1 MIQTYPRRPAPAYA
15 LIVFAAGIAALTLS
29 LTAPAR
35 LPWDA
40 RYLLL
45 CFCAVTV
52 GTRFYVKAPRA
63 NLIVPIYYFFG
74 LLAALVYDPYAAIP
88 LVAASALA
96 SSLRLGRR
104 GGLVVHDSALASAA
118 TLVAIWLAAR
128 LGVSLSAG
136 VLGAPAL
143 LALTFAV
150 TQTAF
155 ETAPAYVYA
164 SKWGDG
170 PGLRGRLASFVW
182 GTTAY
187 LLPLCFAV
195 LVAQC
200 LTGGALDAFV
210 WAATAVAL
218 AHALYLDHRRANA
231 SESPERSASDGFA
244 AGLDSNTDGYYAA
257 FNYTAIGMAVL
268 SADGRLLWVNR
279 SLCMFL
285 DYSESE
291 LLGSSLTSIT
301 RPEDLEIADAAL
313 RSMLEQQKDLLQLEV
328 RHQRRDGEQVWALW
342 NVARYQDPS
351 DERIYLL
358 LQLQDITERRQ
369 SEEKLRHDAFHDP
382 LTGLPNRALFADH
395 VKLTIA
401 RAKRAPSRHFAILF
415 CDLDRFKVINDSLG
429 HMVGDQLLA
438 EVARRL
444 EKCLREGDTVAR
456 VGGDEFTILLE
467 DLNDEAEAEEVANR
481 IQEEISSPI
490 LLDGREVYTTMS
502 IGLVTGNG
510 DSESRDPEDLLR
522 DADTAMYRAKSL
534 GKARHIIFDQTMHAS
549 AINLLQIETD
559 LRKALDKSQFFLQYQ
574 PVVSLDDFRVCGF
587 EALIRWHHPERGLI
601 SPLDFIP
608 IAEDTGQIIA
618 IGEWALN
625 EACRQMHRWET
636 AYPVAAPLFISVN
649 LSCKQFNHPLL
660 IEQVAEVIK
669 RTRISPRRLKLEITE
684 SAVMDNIDSAT
695 AMLRQLRDIGVQ
707 LAIDDFGTGYSS
719 LSYLHK
725 FPIDTLKID
734 RSFVTRMAE
743 NPENIEIVRTIILLA
758 QVLGMD
764 VIAEGVET
772 KEQLKILRDL
782 KCEYGQG
789 YYFSR
794 PATAPDVEKIII
806 ETDVNLRNAYTPR
819 KVQEKAYIPKMVQ
832 EVVRP
837 SVKTIEAAPSE

>member
-1 MIQTYPRRPAPAYA
+1 MIQTYPRRPATAYA
-15 LIVFAAGIAALTLS
+15 LLVFAAGVAALTLS
-29 LTAPAR
+29 LTGPTR
-35 LPWDA
+35 GPLDA

-45 CFCAVTV
+45 CFCAMTV
-52 GTRFYVKAPRA
+52 GTRFYLKPPRA
-63 NLIVPIYYFFG
+63 NLVVPLYYFFG
-74 LLAALVYDPYAAIP
+74 LLAALAYDAYAAIP

-104 GGLVVHDSALASAA
+104 GGLVVHDSALAAA
-118 TLVAIWLAAR
+118 AMLAA
-128 LGVSLSAG
+128 GWGAG
-136 VLGAPAL
+136 QLGASLGSEFVSAPVL
-143 LALTFAV
+143 LALTLAV
-150 TQTAF
+150 AQAAA

-164 SKWGDG
+164 SKGG
-170 PGLRGRLASFVW
+170 ESPGLRHRVASFAW
-182 GTTAY
+182 GATAY
-187 LLPLCFAV
+187 MLPMCVSL
-195 LVAQC
+195 LVAQFIR
-200 LTGGALDAFV
+200 GDELDTFV
-210 WAATAVAL
+210 WSATALSL
-218 AHALYLDHRRANA
+218 AHALYLDHKGARAPHAPQRPESKGRAA
-231 SESPERSASDGFA
+231 SA
-244 AGLDSNTDGYYAA
+244 AAVADGYYAA

-268 SADGRLLWVNR
+268 SDKGKLLWVNQAL
-279 SLCMFL
+279 SLFL
-285 DYSESE
+285 GYSEAD
-291 LLGSSLTSIT
+291 LIGTNLNSIT
-301 RPEDLEIADAAL
+301 RQEDLEIADAAL
-313 RSMLEQQKDLLQLEV
+313 KSMLEQQKDLLQLEV

-351 DERIYLL
+351 DRQVYLL

-401 RAKRAPSRHFAILF
+401 RAKRAPQRHFAILF

-467 DLNDEAEAEEVANR
+467 DLESEAEAEDVANR
-481 IQEEISSPI
+481 IQQEVSAPI

-510 DSESRDPEDLLR
+510 DSRDPEDLLR

-534 GKARHIIFDQTMHAS
+534 GKARHVIFDQTMHAS

-574 PVVSLDDFRVCGF
+574 PIVSLDDFRVCGF

-608 IAEDTGQIIA
+608 IAEDTGQILA

-660 IEQVAEVIK
+660 IEQVADVIK

-695 AMLRQLRDIGVQ
+695 SMLRQLRDIGVQ

-743 NPENIEIVRTIILLA
+743 NPENIEIVRTVILLA

-806 ETDVNLRNAYTPR
+806 ETDVNLRKMHVP
-819 KVQEKAYIPKMVQ
+819 KVAQQ
-832 EVVRP
+832 VVRP
-837 SVKTIEAAPSE
+837 NVKSLKFVPDEAEV

>member
-1 MIQTYPRRPAPAYA
+1 MIQTYPRRPASAYA
-15 LIVFAAGIAALTLS
+15 LLVFAAGAAALTLS
-29 LTAPAR
+29 LTAPAS
-35 LPWDA
+35 LPLDA

-45 CFCAVTV
+45 CFCAMTV
-52 GTRFYVKAPRA
+52 GTRFYVKPPRA
-63 NLIVPIYYFFG
+63 NVVVPLYYLFG
-74 LLAALVYDPYAAIP
+74 LLAALVYDAYAAIP

-104 GGLVVHDSALASAA
+104 GGLVVHDSALAAA
-118 TLVAIWLAAR
+118 GMLAAGWAAGQLVAF
-128 LGVSLSAG
+128 LGAG
-136 VLGAPAL
+136 VLSAPAL
-143 LALTFAV
+143 LALTLAI
-150 TQTAF
+150 TQAAF
-155 ETAPAYVYA
+155 ETAPNYVYA
-164 SKWGDG
+164 SKWGGDSR
-170 PGLRGRLASFVW
+170 PGLRHRLTSFAW
-182 GTTAY
+182 GATAY
-187 LLPLCFAV
+187 MLPLCLAV
-195 LVAQC
+195 LVAQ
-200 LTGGALDAFV
+200 LVPAGALDTFV
-210 WAATAVAL
+210 WAATALAL
-218 AHALYLDHRRANA
+218 AHALYLDHKGAGA
-231 SESPERSASDGFA
+231 FESSARPASDAFVA
-244 AGLDSNTDGYYAA
+244 APATKADGYYAA

-268 SADGRLLWVNR
+268 SARGKLLWVNR
-279 SLCMFL
+279 ALCLFL
-285 DYSESE
+285 GYSEAD
-291 LLGSSLTSIT
+291 LIGSSLNAIT
-301 RPEDLEIADAAL
+301 RQEDLEIADAAL
-313 RSMLEQQKDLLQLEV
+313 KSMLEQQKDLLQLEV
-328 RHQRRDGEQVWALW
+328 RHQRRDGGPVWALW

-351 DERIYLL
+351 DEQVYLL

-401 RAKRAPSRHFAILF
+401 RAKRAPQRHFAILF

-467 DLNDEAEAEEVANR
+467 DLDNEAEAEEVANR
-481 IQEEISSPI
+481 IQAEVSAPI

-510 DSESRDPEDLLR
+510 DSRDPEDLLR

-534 GKARHIIFDQTMHAS
+534 GKARHVIFDHTMHAS

-559 LRKALDKSQFFLQYQ
+559 LRKALDKGQFFLQYQ
-574 PVVSLDDFRVCGF
+574 PIVSLDDFRVCGF

-660 IEQVAEVIK
+660 IEQVADVIK

-695 AMLRQLRDIGVQ
+695 SMLRQLRDIGVQ

-772 KEQLKILRDL
+772 KDQLKLLRDL

-806 ETDVNLRNAYTPR
+806 ETDVNLRQAH
-819 KVQEKAYIPKMVQ
+819 IPKQVQ

-837 SVKTIEAAPSE
+837 NVKAIKSVPVE

>member
-1 MIQTYPRRPAPAYA
+1 MIQTYPRRPATTYA
-15 LIVFAAGIAALTLS
+15 LLVFAAGAAALTLS
-29 LTAPAR
+29 LTGSTHVPT
-35 LPWDA
+35 DA

-45 CFCAVTV
+45 CFCAMTV
-52 GTRFYVKAPRA
+52 GTRFYLKPPRA
-63 NLIVPIYYFFG
+63 NLVVPLYYFFG
-74 LLAALVYDPYAAIP
+74 LLAALAYDAYAAIP

-104 GGLVVHDSALASAA
+104 GGLVVHDSALAAA
-118 TLVAIWLAAR
+118 AMLAAGWAAGQ
-128 LGVSLSAG
+128 LGVFMGAEFVS
-136 VLGAPAL
+136 APAL
-143 LALTFAV
+143 LALTLAV
-150 TQTAF
+150 TQAAA
-155 ETAPAYVYA
+155 ETAPTYVYA
-164 SKWGDG
+164 PKGGDS
-170 PGLRGRLASFVW
+170 PGLRNRLASFAW
-182 GTTAY
+182 GATAY
-187 LLPLCFAV
+187 MLPMCVAL
-195 LVAQC
+195 LVAQFVR
-200 LTGGALDAFV
+200 GDALDTFV
-210 WAATAVAL
+210 WAATALSL
-218 AHALYLDHRRANA
+218 AHALYLDHKRARASETPQRFESGSFAAPANA
-231 SESPERSASDGFA
+231 AVAD
-244 AGLDSNTDGYYAA
+244 DYYAA

-268 SADGRLLWVNR
+268 SDKGKLLWVNQ
-279 SLCMFL
+279 SLCLFL
-285 DYSESE
+285 GYRETD
-291 LLGSSLTSIT
+291 LIGTSLNSIT
-301 RPEDLEIADAAL
+301 RQEDLVIADAAL
-313 RSMLEQQKDLLQLEV
+313 KSMLEQQKDLLQLEV

-342 NVARYQDPS
+342 NVARYREPS
-351 DERIYLL
+351 DEQVYLL

-401 RAKRAPSRHFAILF
+401 RAKRAPHRYFAILF

-467 DLNDEAEAEEVANR
+467 DLDSEAEAEEVANR
-481 IQEEISSPI
+481 IQEEVTAPI

-510 DSESRDPEDLLR
+510 DSRDPEDLLR
-522 DADTAMYRAKSL
+522 DADTAMYHAKSL
-534 GKARHIIFDQTMHAS
+534 GKARHVIFDQTMHAS

-559 LRKALDKSQFFLQYQ
+559 LRKALDKGQFFLQYQ

-608 IAEDTGQIIA
+608 IAEETGQIIA

-625 EACRQMHRWET
+625 EACRQMHRWEI

-695 AMLRQLRDIGVQ
+695 SMLRQLRDIGVQ

-806 ETDVNLRNAYTPR
+806 ETDVNLRKTH
-819 KVQEKAYIPKMVQ
+819 IPKVAQ
-832 EVVRP
+832 QVVR
-837 SVKTIEAAPSE
+837 SNVQALKVAPTE

>member
-1 MIQTYPRRPAPAYA
+1 M
-15 LIVFAAGIAALTLS
+15 IVFAAGIAALTLS

-35 LPWDA
+35 LPWDTH
-40 RYLLL
+40 YLLL

-63 NLIVPIYYFFG
+63 NVVVPLYYFFG

-88 LVAASALA
+88 LVAAAALA

-104 GGLVVHDSALASAA
+104 GGLIVHDSALAASA
-118 TLVAIWLAAR
+118 TLAAVWLAGR
-128 LGVSLSAG
+128 LGASLSAG
-136 VLGAPAL
+136 VLSAPAL

-150 TQTAF
+150 TQAAF
-155 ETAPAYVYA
+155 ETAPTYVYA

-170 PGLRGRLASFVW
+170 RGLLGRLASFVW
-182 GTTAY
+182 GATAY

-200 LTGGALDAFV
+200 LTGRALDAFV
-210 WAATAVAL
+210 WAATAAAV

-231 SESPERSASDGFA
+231 RESSERSASNGFA
-244 AGLDSNTDGYYAA
+244 AGLDSNADGYYAA

-268 SADGRLLWVNR
+268 SAGGKLLWVNR
-279 SLCMFL
+279 SLCLFL

-342 NVARYQDPS
+342 NVARYRDPA
-351 DERIYLL
+351 DEQIYLL

-395 VKLTIA
+395 VKLTIG

-415 CDLDRFKVINDSLG
+415 CDIDRFKVINDSLG

-467 DLNDEAEAEEVANR
+467 DLTDEAEAEAVANR
-481 IQEEISSPI
+481 IQEEVSAPI

-510 DSESRDPEDLLR
+510 DSRDPEDLLR

-559 LRKALDKSQFFLQYQ
+559 LRKALDKGQFFLQYQ
-574 PVVSLDDFRVCGF
+574 PIVSLDDFRVCGF

-695 AMLRQLRDIGVQ
+695 VMLRQLRDIGVQ

-806 ETDVNLRNAYTPR
+806 ETDVNLR
-819 KVQEKAYIPKMVQ
+819 KAYIPKTVQ

-837 SVKTIEAAPSE
+837 NVKAIRFAPSE

>member
-15 LIVFAAGIAALTLS
+15 LVVFAAGVSALTLS
-29 LTAPAR
+29 LTSPAS
-35 LPWDA
+35 LPLDA

-45 CFCAVTV
+45 CFCAMTV
-52 GTRFYVKAPRA
+52 GTRFYVKPPRA
-63 NLIVPIYYFFG
+63 NVVVPLYYFFG
-74 LLAALVYDPYAAIP
+74 LLAALVYDAYAAIP

-118 TLVAIWLAAR
+118 MLAAGWAAGQLVAFFGA
-128 LGVSLSAG
+128 GFGAG
-136 VLGAPAL
+136 VLSAPAL
-143 LALTFAV
+143 LALTLAV
-150 TQTAF
+150 TQSAF

-164 SKWGDG
+164 SKLGG
-170 PGLRGRLASFVW
+170 GGRAGLRHRLASFAW
-182 GTTAY
+182 GATAY
-187 LLPLCFAV
+187 MIPLCLAV
-195 LVAQC
+195 LVAQ
-200 LTGGALDAFV
+200 LVPAGALDAFV
-210 WAATAVAL
+210 WAATALAL
-218 AHALYLDHRRANA
+218 AHALYLDQRSANAFEPSARPESDAFASAPGANA
-231 SESPERSASDGFA
+231 S
-244 AGLDSNTDGYYAA
+244 GYYAA

-268 SADGRLLWVNR
+268 SAKGTLLWVNR
-279 SLCMFL
+279 SLCLFL
-285 DYSESE
+285 GYSEAD
-291 LLGSSLTSIT
+291 LIGSSLNAIT
-301 RPEDLEIADAAL
+301 RQEDLEIADAAL
-313 RSMLEQQKDLLQLEV
+313 KSMLEQQKDLLQLEV
-328 RHQRRDGEQVWALW
+328 RHQRRDGGPVWALW

-351 DERIYLL
+351 DEQVYLL

-401 RAKRAPSRHFAILF
+401 RAKRAPQRHFAILF

-467 DLNDEAEAEEVANR
+467 DLDNEAEAEEVANR
-481 IQEEISSPI
+481 IQAEVTAPI

-510 DSESRDPEDLLR
+510 DSRDPEDLLR

-534 GKARHIIFDQTMHAS
+534 GKARHVIFDQTMHAS

-559 LRKALDKSQFFLQYQ
+559 LRKALDKGQFFLQYQ
-574 PVVSLDDFRVCGF
+574 PIVSLDDFRVCGF

-608 IAEDTGQIIA
+608 IAEDTGQILA

-660 IEQVAEVIK
+660 IEQVADVIK

-695 AMLRQLRDIGVQ
+695 SMLRQLRDIGVQ

-806 ETDVNLRNAYTPR
+806 ETDVNLRQTH
-819 KVQEKAYIPKMVQ
+819 VPKKVQ

-837 SVKTIEAAPSE
+837 SVKSIKFVPGEQ

>member
-1 MIQTYPRRPAPAYA
+1 MVSSATM
-15 LIVFAAGIAALTLS
+15 LAAGWGAG
-29 LTAPAR
+29 R
-35 LPWDA
+35 LVA
-40 RYLLL
+40 
-45 CFCAVTV
+45 
-52 GTRFYVKAPRA
+52 
-63 NLIVPIYYFFG
+63 FFG
-74 LLAALVYDPYAAIP
+74 
-88 LVAASALA
+88 
-96 SSLRLGRR
+96 
-104 GGLVVHDSALASAA
+104 
-118 TLVAIWLAAR
+118 
-128 LGVSLSAG
+128 AG
-136 VLGAPAL
+136 VLSAPAL
-143 LALTFAV
+143 LALTLAV
-150 TQTAF
+150 TQAAF
-155 ETAPAYVYA
+155 ETAPNYVYA
-164 SKWGDG
+164 SKWGG
-170 PGLRGRLASFVW
+170 GRGGLRHRLASFAW
-182 GTTAY
+182 GATAY
-187 LLPLCFAV
+187 TLPLCLAV
-195 LVAQC
+195 LVAQ
-200 LTGGALDAFV
+200 LVPANALDTFV
-210 WAATAVAL
+210 WAATALAL
-218 AHALYLDHRRANA
+218 AHALYLDQRGAGSFEPSSSRAESDAFVAA
-231 SESPERSASDGFA
+231 SGA
-244 AGLDSNTDGYYAA
+244 NTSVYYAA

-268 SADGRLLWVNR
+268 SAKGKLLWVNR
-279 SLCMFL
+279 SLCLFL
-285 DYSESE
+285 GYSEAD
-291 LLGSSLTSIT
+291 LIGSSLNAIT
-301 RPEDLEIADAAL
+301 RQEDLEIADAAL
-313 RSMLEQQKDLLQLEV
+313 KSMLEQQKDLLELEV
-328 RHQRRDGEQVWALW
+328 RHQRRDGGPVWALW

-351 DERIYLL
+351 DGRVYLL

-467 DLNDEAEAEEVANR
+467 DLDSEAEAEEVANR
-481 IQEEISSPI
+481 IQAEISSPI

-510 DSESRDPEDLLR
+510 DSRDPEDLLR

-534 GKARHIIFDQTMHAS
+534 GKARHVIFDQTMHAS

-559 LRKALDKSQFFLQYQ
+559 LRKALDKGQFFLQYQ

-608 IAEDTGQIIA
+608 IAEDTGQILA

-660 IEQVAEVIK
+660 IEQVADVIK

-695 AMLRQLRDIGVQ
+695 SMLRQLRDIGVQ

-758 QVLGMD
+758 QVLGMA

-806 ETDVNLRNAYTPR
+806 ETDVNLRNAHAP
-819 KVQEKAYIPKMVQ
+819 KKAQEQAYIPRAVQ

-837 SVKTIEAAPSE
+837 NVKSIKSAPVE

>member
-15 LIVFAAGIAALTLS
+15 LMVFAAGVAALTLS

-35 LPWDA
+35 TPLDT

-45 CFCAVTV
+45 CLCAVTV
-52 GTRFYVKAPRA
+52 GTRFHLKAPRA
-63 NLIVPIYYFFG
+63 NLVVPLYYLFG
-74 LLAALVYDPYAAIP
+74 MIAALAYDPYAAIP
-88 LVAASALA
+88 LVAAAALA

-104 GGLVVHDSALASAA
+104 GGLVVHDAALASAA
-118 TLVAIWLAAR
+118 TLAAAWSAGR
-128 LGVSLSAG
+128 LGLSLSAG
-136 VLGAPAL
+136 VRGAPAL
-143 LALTFAV
+143 LALAFAAAHA
-150 TQTAF
+150 AF
-155 ETAPAYVYA
+155 ETTPSYVYA
-164 SKWGDG
+164 PKGSEG
-170 PGLRGRLASFVW
+170 PGLLGRLASFAW
-182 GTTAY
+182 GATAY
-187 LLPLCFAV
+187 MLPLCAAV
-195 LVAQC
+195 LVAQF
-200 LTGGALDAFV
+200 LTGGSLDTFV
-210 WAATAVAL
+210 WAATAAAM
-218 AHALYLDHRRANA
+218 AHALYLDHRRAKQ
-231 SESPERSASDGFA
+231 SESSERSSSGAHADA
-244 AGLDSNTDGYYAA
+244 AGAGAYGLYAA

-268 SADGRLLWVNR
+268 SEKGVLLWVNR
-279 SLCMFL
+279 SLCIFL
-285 DYSESE
+285 GYSESE
-291 LLGSSLTSIT
+291 LLGSSLNSIT
-301 RPEDLEIADAAL
+301 RQEDLEMAAAAL
-313 RSMLEQQKDLLQLEV
+313 RTMLEQEKDLLQLEV

-351 DERIYLL
+351 DEQLYLL

-401 RAKRAPSRHFAILF
+401 RAKRAPQRHFAILF

-467 DLNDEAEAEEVANR
+467 DLNNEAEAEEVANR
-481 IQEEISSPI
+481 IQELVSAPI

-510 DSESRDPEDLLR
+510 DSRDPEDLLR

-534 GKARHIIFDQTMHAS
+534 GKARHVIFDNTMHAS

-559 LRKALDKSQFFLQYQ
+559 LRKALDKGQFFLQYQ
-574 PVVSLDDFRVCGF
+574 PIVSLDDFRVCGF
-587 EALIRWHHPERGLI
+587 EALIRWQHPERGLV

-608 IAEDTGQIIA
+608 IAEDTGQILA

-636 AYPVAAPLFISVN
+636 AYPVSAPLFISVN

-695 AMLRQLRDIGVQ
+695 SMLRQLRDIGVQ

-806 ETDVNLRNAYTPR
+806 ETDVNLRNAHAP
-819 KVQEKAYIPKMVQ
+819 KKAQEKAYIPRAVH

-837 SVKTIEAAPSE
+837 SVDPVEYGPFE

>member
-1 MIQTYPRRPAPAYA
+1 MIQTYPRRPASAYA
-15 LIVFAAGIAALTLS
+15 FVVFAAGVVALTLS

-35 LPWDA
+35 LPLDT

-45 CFCAVTV
+45 CFCAMTL

-63 NLIVPIYYFFG
+63 NVLVPLYYFFG
-74 LLAALVYDPYAAIP
+74 LLAALVYEPYAAIP

-118 TLVAIWLAAR
+118 TLAAAWTAGQ
-128 LGVSLSAG
+128 LGVYLGAG
-136 VLGAPAL
+136 VMSAPAL

-150 TQTAF
+150 TQAAA
-155 ETAPAYVYA
+155 ETVPSYLYAP
-164 SKWGDG
+164 KWGDG
-170 PGLRGRLASFVW
+170 RAGLRERVASFFW
-182 GTTAY
+182 AATAY
-187 LLPLCFAV
+187 MLPLCFAL
-195 LVAQC
+195 LVAQ
-200 LTGGALDAFV
+200 LIPAGALDAFV
-210 WAATAVAL
+210 WAATALAL
-218 AHALYLDHRRANA
+218 AHALYLDNRRAGSFEASERSESEGLGTGTDANA
-231 SESPERSASDGFA
+231 S
-244 AGLDSNTDGYYAA
+244 GYYAA

-268 SADGRLLWVNR
+268 SAKGTLLWVNR
-279 SLCMFL
+279 SLCIFL
-285 DYSESE
+285 GYSEPE
-291 LLGSSLTSIT
+291 LLGSSLNSIT
-301 RPEDLEIADAAL
+301 RQEDLEIADAAL
-313 RSMLEQQKDLLQLEV
+313 KSMLEQQKDLLELEV

-351 DERIYLL
+351 DEQLYLL

-401 RAKRAPSRHFAILF
+401 RAKRAPGRHFAILF

-467 DLNDEAEAEEVANR
+467 DLDNEAEAEDVANR
-481 IQEEISSPI
+481 IQAEVSAPI

-510 DSESRDPEDLLR
+510 DSRDPEDLLR

-534 GKARHIIFDQTMHAS
+534 GKARHVIFDHTMHAS

-574 PVVSLDDFRVCGF
+574 PIVSLDDFRVCGF
-587 EALIRWHHPERGLI
+587 EALIRWHHPERGLV

-660 IEQVAEVIK
+660 IEQVADVIK

-695 AMLRQLRDIGVQ
+695 SMLRQLRDIGVQ

-743 NPENIEIVRTIILLA
+743 NPENIEIVRTIIMLA

-806 ETDVNLRNAYTPR
+806 ETDVNLRNAYTP
-819 KVQEKAYIPKMVQ
+819 KPSQEKAYIPRTVR
-832 EVVRP
+832 EVARP
-837 SVKTIEAAPSE
+837 NVKLIEVAPVE

>member
-15 LIVFAAGIAALTLS
+15 LLVFAAGVAALTLS

-35 LPWDA
+35 LPWDT

-45 CFCAVTV
+45 CFCAITV

-63 NLIVPIYYFFG
+63 NVVVPLYWVFG
-74 LLAALVYDPYAAIP
+74 LLAALAYDPFAAIP
-88 LVAASALA
+88 LVAVGALA

-104 GGLVVHDSALASAA
+104 GGLVVHDSALAAAA
-118 TLVAIWLAAR
+118 TLVAGLVAGR
-128 LGVSLSAG
+128 LGIYLSAAA
-136 VLGAPAL
+136 LGAPAV

-150 TQTAF
+150 THAAA
-155 ETAPAYVYA
+155 ETAPTYVYA
-164 SKWGDG
+164 SKWGDRA
-170 PGLRGRLASFVW
+170 GLRSRLASFFW
-182 GTTAY
+182 AATAY
-187 LLPLCFAV
+187 MLPLCFAI
-195 LVAQC
+195 LVAQF
-200 LTGGALDAFV
+200 LKGGALETFV

-218 AHALYLDHRRANA
+218 AHALYIDHRRANA
-231 SESPERSASDGFA
+231 FESSETSEPEAFGA
-244 AGLDSNTDGYYAA
+244 DSGVGGYYAA

-268 SADGRLLWVNR
+268 SAKGRLLWVNR
-279 SLCMFL
+279 ALCLFL

-291 LLGSSLTSIT
+291 LLGSSLNSIT
-301 RPEDLEIADAAL
+301 RQEDLEVADAAL
-313 RSMLEQQKDLLQLEV
+313 KSMLEQQKDLLQLEV

-342 NVARYQDPS
+342 NVARYQDPA
-351 DERIYLL
+351 DEQIYLL
-358 LQLQDITERRQ
+358 LQLQDITERRL

-415 CDLDRFKVINDSLG
+415 CDLDRFKIINDSLG
-429 HMVGDQLLA
+429 HMVGDQLLV

-444 EKCLREGDTVAR
+444 EQCLREGDTVAR

-467 DLNDEAEAEEVANR
+467 DLTEESEAEAVAHR
-481 IQEEISSPI
+481 IQELVSAPI
-490 LLDGREVYTTMS
+490 QLDGREVYTTMS

-510 DSESRDPEDLLR
+510 DSRDPEDLLR

-534 GKARHIIFDQTMHAS
+534 GKARHVVFDQTMHAS

-559 LRKALDKSQFFLQYQ
+559 LRKALDKGQFFLQYQ

-660 IEQVAEVIK
+660 IEQVADVIK

-695 AMLRQLRDIGVQ
+695 SMLRQLRDIGVQ

-743 NPENIEIVRTIILLA
+743 NPENIEIVRTVILLA

-772 KEQLKILRDL
+772 KDQLKILRDL

-806 ETDVNLRNAYTPR
+806 ETDVNLR
-819 KVQEKAYIPKMVQ
+819 KAYAPKVAQ

-837 SVKTIEAAPSE
+837 NVKALKFVPDEQD

>member
-1 MIQTYPRRPAPAYA
+1 
-15 LIVFAAGIAALTLS
+15 
-29 LTAPAR
+29 
-35 LPWDA
+35 
-40 RYLLL
+40 
-45 CFCAVTV
+45 
-52 GTRFYVKAPRA
+52 
-63 NLIVPIYYFFG
+63 
-74 LLAALVYDPYAAIP
+74 
-88 LVAASALA
+88 
-96 SSLRLGRR
+96 
-104 GGLVVHDSALASAA
+104 
-118 TLVAIWLAAR
+118 
-128 LGVSLSAG
+128 
-136 VLGAPAL
+136 
-143 LALTFAV
+143 
-150 TQTAF
+150 
-155 ETAPAYVYA
+155 
-164 SKWGDG
+164 
-170 PGLRGRLASFVW
+170 
-182 GTTAY
+182 
-187 LLPLCFAV
+187 
-195 LVAQC
+195 
-200 LTGGALDAFV
+200 
-210 WAATAVAL
+210 
-218 AHALYLDHRRANA
+218 
-231 SESPERSASDGFA
+231 
-244 AGLDSNTDGYYAA
+244 
-257 FNYTAIGMAVL
+257 
-268 SADGRLLWVNR
+268 
-279 SLCMFL
+279 
-285 DYSESE
+285 
-291 LLGSSLTSIT
+291 
-301 RPEDLEIADAAL
+301 LEIADAAL
-313 RSMLEQQKDLLQLEV
+313 REHARTAEGFATARSAPPATRRRAGLGALERRALSRPLDDEQL
-328 RHQRRDGEQVWALW
+328 
-342 NVARYQDPS
+342 
-351 DERIYLL
+351 YLL

-401 RAKRAPSRHFAILF
+401 RAKRAPGRHFAILF

-467 DLNDEAEAEEVANR
+467 DLDNEAEAEDVANR
-481 IQEEISSPI
+481 IQQEVSAPI

-510 DSESRDPEDLLR
+510 DSRDPEDLLR

-534 GKARHIIFDQTMHAS
+534 GKARHVIFDHTMHAS

-574 PVVSLDDFRVCGF
+574 PIVSLDDFRVCGF

-660 IEQVAEVIK
+660 IEQVADVIK

-695 AMLRQLRDIGVQ
+695 SMLRQLRDIGVQ

-772 KEQLKILRDL
+772 KEQLKLLRDL

-806 ETDVNLRNAYTPR
+806 ETDVNLR
-819 KVQEKAYIPKMVQ
+819 KAHVPKDTQ
-832 EVVRP
+832 PVVRP
-837 SVKTIEAAPSE
+837 NVKALKSVPVE